1 MENNLIISIKVG
13 DIVYCKKE
21 TKDKGF
27 ELNEKCYIY
36 EIGRYMNYNKCLWFR
51 VYNITDK
58 HWIQFNEDDFETHFY
73 SMKIQRKLKLKKLN
87 ESSL

>member
-36 EIGRYMNYNKCLWFR
+36 EIGRYMNY
-51 VYNITDK
+51 
-58 HWIQFNEDDFETHFY
+58 
-73 SMKIQRKLKLKKLN
+73 
-87 ESSL
+87 